1 VAIQAAA
8 TAALKTRQE
17 KLMAD
22 ARSVLRALQG
32 WGSIRDQAD
41 WNKAVEDADK
51 GLDRG
56 LFLLERLGAERYL
69 DPQLMA
75 VLLVLRRRLVDETG
89 AHTALEYML
98 IDSAVMAYYHQ
109 LKINGWIGN
118 FSALLESEFFGKE
131 SLTAKLKGYY
141 GSDNVR
147 GLRVE
152 DIVHRLGEELFPL
165 LDRANRLMLRNLKAL
180 HELKLPPHPNVT
192 IEQAAQVNVAQ
203 QQVNA
208 MPRSAGQ
215 RQGRSTGR
223 GVADTDRSWPCT

>member
-1 VAIQAAA
+1 MAHRIGGDAGRRHCCLENAAREA
-8 TAALKTRQE
+8 HGRRPFGPA
-17 KLMAD
+17 
-22 ARSVLRALQG
+22 SHQG

-41 WNKAVEDADK
+41 WDKAVEDADK
-51 GLDRG
+51 GFDRG

-89 AHTALEYML
+89 AHTALEFML

-109 LKINGWIGN
+109 LRINGWIGN
-118 FSALLESEFFGKE
+118 FGALLESEFFGKK

-152 DIVHRLGEELFPL
+152 DIVHRLGVG
-165 LDRANRLMLRNLKAL
+165 AV
-180 HELKLPPHPNVT
+180 PP
-192 IEQAAQVNVAQ
+192 
-203 QQVNA
+203 
-208 MPRSAGQ
+208 AGSGQ
-215 RQGRSTGR
+215 SFDASQ
-223 GVADTDRSWPCT
+223 P